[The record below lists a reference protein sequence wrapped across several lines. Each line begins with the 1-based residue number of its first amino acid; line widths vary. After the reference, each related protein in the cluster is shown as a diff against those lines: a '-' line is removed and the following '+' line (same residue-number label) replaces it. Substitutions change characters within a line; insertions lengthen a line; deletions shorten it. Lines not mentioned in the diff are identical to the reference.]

1 MACAR
6 KHVFR
11 SINRQESRTALSR
24 AYVSMHVQRD
34 FVSISQGVVLEYQQ
48 RSRTN
53 NERIIDH
60 GRGLRRVRAN
70 ANEVKRY
77 CWNGARIQYVARN
90 KPHLKD
96 IRLRVHESTQI
107 ISLVGGDNAISWS

>member
-1 MACAR
+1 
-6 KHVFR
+6 
-11 SINRQESRTALSR
+11 
-24 AYVSMHVQRD
+24 MHVQRD
-34 FVSISQGVVLEYQQ
+34 FVSISQGIVQEYQR

-53 NERIIDH
+53 DERIIDH
-60 GRGLRRVRAN
+60 GRGLRRVLAN

-77 CWNGARIQYVARN
+77 CSSGARIQYVARN

-96 IRLRVHESTQI
+96 IRLRVHESAQI

>member
-1 MACAR
+1 M
-6 KHVFR
+6 HVNTYLDQ
-11 SINRQESRTALSR
+11 SIAKNLEPLYPVHT
-24 AYVSMHVQRD
+24 MHVQRD

-77 CWNGARIQYVARN
+77 CWNGARMSPICRSKQTAFERYTITRA
-90 KPHLKD
+90 
-96 IRLRVHESTQI
+96 
-107 ISLVGGDNAISWS
+107 

>member
-11 SINRQESRTALSR
+11 SINSQESRTVLSR

-34 FVSISQGVVLEYQQ
+34 FVSISQGVVLEYQR

-60 GRGLRRVRAN
+60 GRGLRSCVSAN

-77 CWNGARIQYVARN
+77 CSNGARIQYVAR
-90 KPHLKD
+90 KQTAFERYT
-96 IRLRVHESTQI
+96 ITR
-107 ISLVGGDNAISWS
+107 A